1 MFHNAAFSH
10 ADWDDFIWGLFYLL
24 LPAGQQGWSCSP
36 ASSLGHHNLLR
47 MFTLGSPHRGCRG
60 QKSSKR
66 HCVNCNILC
75 PFCKCVLHAF
85 SALTLLVG
93 LQEGHPACKNSG
105 GVLVW
110 LSAWSEVQTC
120 IWPSRCHC
128 HSLSLASVKSSLVL
142 PFWYCLT
149 WVVPDKGPFNGCVC
163 VSLMCATSILDA
175 TAYMKKH
182 VSLHFCYNV

>member
-1 MFHNAAFSH
+1 VIFDIQTEITISMVSMLHNAAFSH

-93 LQEGHPACKNSG
+93 LQEGHPACKNWAVG
-105 GVLVW
+105 YWRGCLPG
-110 LSAWSEVQTC
+110 A
-120 IWPSRCHC
+120 RCR
-128 HSLSLASVKSSLVL
+128 LA
-142 PFWYCLT
+142 Y
-149 WVVPDKGPFNGCVC
+149 GP
-163 VSLMCATSILDA
+163 ADA
-175 TAYMKKH
+175 TATH
-182 VSLHFCYNV
+182 CLLLQ